1 MDAQKPAALNL
12 LAEGFTAPFKAV
24 PLIARNKGLLVYIA
38 VPFVINT
45 ALIIAVFWW
54 AFMYLFPLV
63 TLLLQGD
70 AWYMAVMRWI
80 AGPFLFI
87 MLTIACFFMYSIT
100 GNIISAPFNDPLSAR
115 VERILTGSTREE
127 FFSLGVLLGD
137 IWRMT
142 KNIIK
147 FLFILILS
155 NMLFFTLNIIPGI
168 GSAAYTFLSF
178 AAAMFFFGFNFFDF
192 ALERHRYEF
201 RSKMDVLW
209 RYRYMTA
216 GVGMGFAL
224 ITLIPVLG
232 FLGMSLCS
240 VGATE
245 LYVRIILPGE
255 NTQDTEAR

>member
-1 MDAQKPAALNL
+1 MDAKKPAALDL
-12 LAEGFTAPFKAV
+12 LVEGLTAPFKAV
-24 PLIARNKGLLVYIA
+24 SIVARNRGLLAYIA

-45 ALIIAVFWW
+45 ALIVAVFWW
-54 AFMYLFPLV
+54 AFKYLFPLV

-70 AWYMAVMRWI
+70 AWYLAALRWI
-80 AGPFLFI
+80 AGPFLFV

-100 GNIISAPFNDPLSAR
+100 GSIVSAPFNDPLSAR
-115 VERILTGSTREE
+115 VERILTGVKADEP
-127 FFSLGVLLGD
+127 FSLRVLLGD
-137 IWRMT
+137 IVRMI

-147 FLFILILS
+147 FLFILILC

-168 GSAAYTFLSF
+168 GSMAYTVLSF

-209 RYRYMTA
+209 RYRFMTM

-224 ITLIPVLG
+224 ITFIPVLG
-232 FLGMSLCS
+232 FLGMSLCA

-245 LYVRIILPGE
+245 LYVRIIMPGE
-255 NTQDTEAR
+255 NTQSAEAP